1 MPEGMTL
8 NIAKGQYPKLEN
20 MGDNNKFKFSGEA
33 RVDWQ
38 GENGTI
44 SFDSF
49 DIQTENSADKEL
61 RNMKGEQMPMGMSDS
76 EEDGG
81 I

>member
-8 NIAKGQYPKLEN
+8 NIAKGQYPQLED
-20 MGDNNKFKFSGEA
+20 MGDNNRFSFSGEGT
-33 RVDWQ
+33 VEWQ

-44 SFDSF
+44 TFNSF
-49 DIQTENSADKEL
+49 DIETENTADKEL
-61 RNMKGEQMPMGMSDS
+61 RGLKGTSS
-76 EEDGG
+76 VYEETEDEG